1 MTGTE
6 YLEQLQREA
15 SKSGYHKKLKMWV
28 DNDSSVA
35 KALRLYDEVVDTTEP
50 SSV

>member
-15 SKSGYHKKLKMWV
+15 NKYGYHKKLKMWV
-28 DNDSSVA
+28 NDDSSVA
-35 KALRLYDEVVDTTEP
+35 KALRLYDELQEK
-50 SSV
+50 